1 MRYQGGKS
9 RISKQISYK
18 IKKVTNAVSRW
29 QIKNCKENSEH
40 YRLVLNGGCFVS
52 LFCGTC
58 SIESKLSVSFG
69 KMILN
74 DKHKYLIDLLVGVQN
89 GYELPEFI
97 SEEQYKYIRKHKDE
111 DNILTGF
118 VGFGCSF
125 GGKWFGGYAR
135 NKTNTNYALQSK
147 KSLLKDM
154 STLQAACFTCQD
166 YKDVK
171 LPEGCVIYADPPYNN
186 TTGYGNE
193 KFDSSE
199 FWEYAREASKE
210 HLMFI
215 SEQEAPDDFVVIWE
229 CPFTRTLD
237 KNKQNQ
243 FKVTEKLFIHKNW
256 LKQLNNDEIN

>member
-1 MRYQGGKS
+1 MQYQGGKS
-9 RISKQISYK
+9 RIAKRIANIIDSCS
-18 IKKVTNAVSRW
+18 T
-29 QIKNCKENSEH
+29 
-40 YRLVLNGGCFVS
+40 GGCFVS

-154 STLQAACFTCQD
+154 STLQATCFTCQD

>member
-1 MRYQGGKS
+1 MQYQGGKS
-9 RISKQISYK
+9 RIAKRIANIIDSCS
-18 IKKVTNAVSRW
+18 T
-29 QIKNCKENSEH
+29 
-40 YRLVLNGGCFVS
+40 GGCFVS

>member
-1 MRYQGGKS
+1 
-9 RISKQISYK
+9 
-18 IKKVTNAVSRW
+18 
-29 QIKNCKENSEH
+29 
-40 YRLVLNGGCFVS
+40 
-52 LFCGTC
+52 
-58 SIESKLSVSFG
+58 
-69 KMILN
+69 MILN
-74 DKHKYLIDLLVGVQN
+74 DKHKYLIDLLAGVQN
-89 GYELPEFI
+89 GYKLPEFI

-111 DNILTGF
+111 DSILTGF

-154 STLQAACFTCQD
+154 STLQAAHFTCQD

-171 LPEGCVIYADPPYNN
+171 LSEGCVIYADPPYNN

-199 FWEYAREASKE
+199 FWEYARKTSKE

-215 SEQEAPDDFVVIWE
+215 SEQEAPDDFVAIWE
-229 CPFTRTLD
+229 RPFTRTLD

>member
-1 MRYQGGKS
+1 MQYQGGKS
-9 RISKQISYK
+9 RIAKRIANIIDSCS
-18 IKKVTNAVSRW
+18 T
-29 QIKNCKENSEH
+29 
-40 YRLVLNGGCFVS
+40 GGCFVS

-58 SIESKLSVSFG
+58 SIESKLSASFD

-74 DKHKYLIDLLVGVQN
+74 DKHKYLIDLLAGVQN
-89 GYELPEFI
+89 GYKLPEFI

-111 DNILTGF
+111 DSILTGF

-154 STLQAACFTCQD
+154 STLQAAHFTCQD

-171 LPEGCVIYADPPYNN
+171 LSEGCVIYADPPYNN

-199 FWEYAREASKE
+199 FWEYARKTSKE

-215 SEQEAPDDFVVIWE
+215 SEQEAPDDFVAIWE
-229 CPFTRTLD
+229 RPFTRTLD